1 MNSELR
7 TLNPEPEIQNSQL
20 KTWYCIDLPKSD
32 YRKIWKLQTDL
43 VNARKAGAFDQD
55 IVFLLEHSP
64 VFTLGR
70 SGGKENLRVTE
81 SFLEKSGIPIVHVE
95 RGGNITYHGPGQLI
109 GYPVINLKSLKLG
122 VLDYVTNLEEVMI
135 RTVADWKI
143 EAERNALNR
152 GIWVDNNKIG
162 AIGVAVRRSIT
173 FHGFALNVNVSLEPF
188 EWIHPCGL
196 EGICATSV
204 EMETKSDT
212 PVSFE
217 QVKERIKNHLCE
229 VFQIRL
235 ISKDLSEVQKWLS
248 INGMS

>member
-196 EGICATSV
+196 EGICATS
-204 EMETKSDT
+204 METKSDT

-217 QVKERIKNHLCE
+217 QVKERLKHHLCE

>member
-1 MNSELR
+1 LNSELR

-20 KTWYCIDLPKSD
+20 NTWYCIDLPKSD
-32 YRKIWKLQTDL
+32 YREIWKLQTDL
-43 VNARKAGAFDQD
+43 VDARKAGAFDQD

-95 RGGNITYHGPGQLI
+95 RGGNITYHGPGQLV

-135 RTVADWKI
+135 RTVADWEI
-143 EAERNALNR
+143 EAERNSLNR

-188 EWIHPCGL
+188 GWIHPCGL
-196 EGICATSV
+196 EGICATSM

-212 PVSFE
+212 PVSVE
-217 QVKERIKNHLCE
+217 QVKVRLKHHLCE

-235 ISKDLSEVQKWLS
+235 ISKDLSEVQKWLK
-248 INGMS
+248 ML